1 MEEALKK
8 AWHIIPT
15 SFFESLIKSIKQRIK
30 AVIKADGWH
39 IKY

>member
-15 SFFESLIKSIKQRIK
+15 SFFESLIESIERRIK
-30 AVIKADGWH
+30 AVIEADG
-39 IKY
+39 